1 MTIKLTQLSRIAIT
15 AIVVLIAIVVAHRLW
30 VHYKVEPWTR
40 DGRVQANVL
49 QVAPDVSG
57 LVTQVRVADNQVVK
71 AGDVLFVI
79 DAARYQLAL
88 AQAKAALGNAQ
99 ALQRQ
104 AEAAGRSAQTQLAQA
119 VREVQRNRALRDL
132 VSGEQN
138 EQSITKRD
146 QLQATIAQA
155 EGAIAGASASI
166 AQAQAA
172 VESASLNLDRTTI
185 RATVNGRVTNL
196 ELRVGD
202 YATAGKPLLAL
213 IDLQSIYVIGYFEE
227 TKIDHIHPGD
237 TAHVRLMGD
246 HQTLRGHVESIS
258 GGITDRELGASPN
271 LLANVNPTFNWVR
284 LAQRIPVRIHLD
296 QVPAGTQLIL
306 GRTAT
311 VEVIPQDQ
319 AKAQGAS

>member
-1 MTIKLTQLSRIAIT
+1 MNIKLTQPLKVAIT
-15 AIVVLIAIVVAHRLW
+15 AIVVIIAILIAHRLW

-40 DGRVQANVL
+40 DGRVQANVV

-57 LVTQVRVADNQVVK
+57 LVTQVLVHDNQVVK

-79 DAARYQLAL
+79 DQARYQLAL
-88 AQAKAALGNAQ
+88 AQAKAQQSQAQ
-99 ALQRQ
+99 AALV
-104 AEAAGRSAQTQLAQA
+104 SAQTQLAQA
-119 VREVQRNRALRDL
+119 GREVVRNRALRDL

-138 EQSITKRD
+138 EQGVAKRD
-146 QLQATIAQA
+146 QLQASIAQVQA
-155 EGAIAGASASI
+155 TI

-172 VESASLNLDRTTI
+172 VDSATLNLERTTI
-185 RATVNGRVTNL
+185 KATVNGRVTNL
-196 ELRVGD
+196 ELRLGD
-202 YATAGKPLLAL
+202 YASAGKPLLAL

-227 TKIDHIHPGD
+227 TKIDQIHAGD
-237 TAHVRLMGD
+237 QANVRLMGD
-246 HQTLRGHVESIS
+246 RQILQGHVESIA

-296 QVPAGTQLIL
+296 KVPADTQLIM

-311 VEVIPQDQ
+311 VEVTHHDDDHK
-319 AKAQGAS
+319 KAQGAAS